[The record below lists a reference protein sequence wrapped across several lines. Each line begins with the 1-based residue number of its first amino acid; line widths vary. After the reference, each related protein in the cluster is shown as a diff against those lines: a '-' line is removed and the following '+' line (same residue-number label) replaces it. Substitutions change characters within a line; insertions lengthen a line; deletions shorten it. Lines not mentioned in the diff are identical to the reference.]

1 MAYDTVEWNRFFW
14 SETNSDKCKSDALL
28 QFSGWPH
35 VKCFWEH
42 GRPCPNTARVC
53 CADGRRWVAFGF
65 CVGLLAKT
73 WWCRDLDGAI
83 LPLIILLKQKYVRI
97 QHARN
102 LLQKKSIPRC
112 SGVNAAER
120 IKLGS
125 QLTKPATRIIDCCYC
140 TGFDFIFLIKI
151 YQVFL
156 HPAITVHPAITASMC
171 IWNDGTVMSW
181 RD

>member
-83 LPLIILLKQKYVRI
+83 LPF
-97 QHARN
+97 
-102 LLQKKSIPRC
+102 QKKSIPRC